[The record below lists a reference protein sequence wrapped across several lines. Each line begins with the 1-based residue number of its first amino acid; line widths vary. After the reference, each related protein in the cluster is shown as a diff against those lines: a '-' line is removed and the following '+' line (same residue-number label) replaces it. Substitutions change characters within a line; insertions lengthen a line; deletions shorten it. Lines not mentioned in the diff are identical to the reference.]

1 MNKTTYKLLLKLMML
16 LLLTF
21 GGCKKVLEEDNFSQL
36 STEDFLGTESGI
48 KALSISAYSNAQFVA
63 FPMNVKV
70 NFSEL
75 PTDIMFQAGGGVAGN
90 AAQLY
95 NFNWESTMEW
105 FNVQTW
111 NKCYRAIRDA
121 NVLLDNIAEVPMA
134 EATRKVYQGEAKFL
148 RAFTYYLLNDWY
160 GPVPLITTAV
170 NSSAAIQRPTEAE
183 MYTFL
188 ETELTEATALLPATQ
203 SEYGRATK
211 GAALGFL
218 TKFYLNTKQWQKCAD
233 AAQQVMNLGVYNL
246 YPNYVNMFKVENE
259 RNSEFIFVSPAA
271 NIAGQGNQWMAVAF
285 PATYPRLSN
294 QASFAS
300 NYKLYDN
307 FVNSFAAN
315 DARRG
320 AILTS
325 YQTAAGAT
333 VTLLGR
339 NDSRSFKYF
348 PDPNS
353 LSADAG
359 NDIPEL
365 RFADILLARAEA
377 LNELNGP
384 DQESITL
391 INRVRARVN
400 VASYSPGQFT
410 KETFRDAI
418 LEERKWEF
426 FTEGFRRQDLIRHGK
441 FISNAVARGKS
452 AKNHHIR
459 YPIPQTEIDI
469 SHIEQNPGYQ

>member
-1 MNKTTYKLLLKLMML
+1 MKNIIYKYIVGVSFITLLIS
-16 LLLTF
+16 LTA
-21 GGCKKVLEEDNFSQL
+21 CEKALDEDNFSQL
-36 STEDFLGTESGI
+36 STDEFLKTESGI

-63 FPMNVKV
+63 FPMNVKI
-70 NFSEL
+70 NFGEL

-95 NFNWESTMEW
+95 NFSWEPSMEW
-105 FNVQTW
+105 FNIQTW
-111 NKCYRAIRDA
+111 NKVYRAVRDA
-121 NVLLDNIAEVPMA
+121 NIILEHVDDVTMSETQKN
-134 EATRKVYQGEAKFL
+134 TYKGEAKFL
-148 RAFTYYLLNDWY
+148 RAFSYYLLNDWY
-160 GPVPLITTAV
+160 GPVPLNTTSE
-170 NSSAAIQRPTEAE
+170 NTDGIQRATETE
-183 MYTFL
+183 MNSFL
-188 ETELTEATALLPATQ
+188 ETEFTEAGNLLPVTQ

-233 AAQQVMNLGVYNL
+233 AALAVMNLGVYEL

-259 RNSEFIFVSPAA
+259 RNKEFIFTSPAVS
-271 NIAGQGNQWMAVAF
+271 IGGQGNQWMAVSF
-285 PATYPRLSN
+285 PATYPRLPN

-320 AILTS
+320 SILTT
-325 YQTAAGAT
+325 YTAVNGST
-333 VTLLGR
+333 VILLGK
-339 NDSRSFKYF
+339 NDSRSFKYY
-348 PDPNS
+348 PDPAS
-353 LSADAG
+353 LSSDAG

-384 DQESITL
+384 TLENIDL
-391 INRVRARVN
+391 INRVRARAN
-400 VASYSPGQFT
+400 VTLLSLGSFT
-410 KETFRDAI
+410 KETLRDAI
-418 LEERKWEF
+418 LDERKWEF

-441 FISNAVARGKS
+441 FISNAVARGKN
-452 AKNHHIR
+452 AKNFQQR
-459 YPIPQTEIDI
+459 YPIPQTEINI
-469 SHIEQNPGYQ
+469 SKIQQNDGY

>member
-1 MNKTTYKLLLKLMML
+1 MKTYKFLLRPL
-16 LLLTF
+16 LLLLLLNF
-21 GGCKKVLEEDNFSQL
+21 VGCKKALEEDNFSQL
-36 STEDFLGTESGI
+36 STDDFLRTASGI
-48 KALSISAYSNAQFVA
+48 KALSISAYSNAQFLA
-63 FPMNVKV
+63 FPMNAKI
-70 NFSEL
+70 NFGEL

-111 NKCYRAIRDA
+111 NKCYRAVRDA
-121 NVLLDNIAEVPMA
+121 NVLLDNIAEIQMA
-134 EATRKVYQGEAKFL
+134 EATKKVYEGEAKFL
-148 RAFTYYLLNDWY
+148 RAFAYYLLNDWY
-160 GPVPLITTAV
+160 GPVPLITTAANNV
-170 NSSAAIQRPTEAE
+170 ESLQRATEAE
-183 MYTFL
+183 MNTFL
-188 ETELTEATALLPATQ
+188 EREFTEAAALLPVTQ
-203 SEYGRATK
+203 PEYGRATK

-218 TKFYLNTKQWQKCAD
+218 TKFYLNARQWQKSAD
-233 AAQQVMNLGVYNL
+233 VAQQVIALAVYNL

-259 RNSEFIFVSPAA
+259 RNSEFIFVSPAV
-271 NIAGQGNQWMAVAF
+271 NIAGQGNQWMAVSF
-285 PATYPRLSN
+285 PATYPRLNN

-307 FVNSFAAN
+307 FVNSFALA
-315 DARRG
+315 DTRKG

-325 YQTAAGAT
+325 YQTSVGAT
-333 VTLLGR
+333 VALLGR
-339 NDSRSFKYF
+339 NESRSFKYF

-365 RFADILLARAEA
+365 RFADILLARAES

-384 DQESITL
+384 NQESITL
-391 INRVRARVN
+391 INRVRTRAN
-400 VASYSPGQFT
+400 IASYSLSQFS
-410 KETFRDAI
+410 KETFRDAV

-426 FTEGFRRQDLIRHGK
+426 FTEGFRRQDLIRHGR

-452 AKNHHIR
+452 AKSHHVL
-459 YPIPQTEIDI
+459 YPIPQTEVDVSRIQ
-469 SHIEQNPGYQ
+469 QNAGY